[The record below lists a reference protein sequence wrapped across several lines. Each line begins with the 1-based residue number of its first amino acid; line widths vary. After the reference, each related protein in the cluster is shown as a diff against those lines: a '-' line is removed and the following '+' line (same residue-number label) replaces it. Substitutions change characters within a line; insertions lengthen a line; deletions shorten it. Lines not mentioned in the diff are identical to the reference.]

1 MREHCQTVKLNVA
14 ILQSCSLDEPD
25 SRTVELVNTDKIFWV
40 PAFRRSSHHNP
51 KVYWTNNTRWTQFL
65 LLGWPVATG
74 EPLQLHRFR
83 CNKNLPVHIFVF
95 QTLALHIFV
104 FQHHDPPEGF
114 QDLKKEQ
121 MIRIDI
127 WIYFSRKK
135 LMTISHWNGMT
146 SAFNFRVLDL
156 HIWLVQLA
164 WSPYH
169 VILYVLGT
177 GT

>member
-1 MREHCQTVKLNVA
+1 MN
-14 ILQSCSLDEPD
+14 P
-25 SRTVELVNTDKIFWV
+25 IFT
-40 PAFRRSSHHNP
+40 PRLASGH
-51 KVYWTNNTRWTQFL
+51 
-65 LLGWPVATG
+65 LGLATW

-127 WIYFSRKK
+127 
-135 LMTISHWNGMT
+135 
-146 SAFNFRVLDL
+146 
-156 HIWLVQLA
+156 
-164 WSPYH
+164 
-169 VILYVLGT
+169 
-177 GT
+177 